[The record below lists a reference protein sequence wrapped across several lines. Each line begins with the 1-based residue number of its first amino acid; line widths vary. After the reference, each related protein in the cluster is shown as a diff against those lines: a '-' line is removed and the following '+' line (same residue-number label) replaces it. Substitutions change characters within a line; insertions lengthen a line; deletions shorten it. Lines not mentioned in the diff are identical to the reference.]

1 MDMIHLD
8 DIDTLQYLVSLL
20 DSDATSIF
28 DDSEDDAEG
37 ISEAQELQE
46 IIERNERSTS
56 SRTIAQDKQMMNL
69 TCAALALTADELMN
83 VYVISMSFT
92 IFITYNR
99 QARHIG
105 NG

>member
-37 ISEAQELQE
+37 ISEAQEPQE

-56 SRTIAQDKQMMNL
+56 S
-69 TCAALALTADELMN
+69 
-83 VYVISMSFT
+83 
-92 IFITYNR
+92 
-99 QARHIG
+99 
-105 NG
+105 